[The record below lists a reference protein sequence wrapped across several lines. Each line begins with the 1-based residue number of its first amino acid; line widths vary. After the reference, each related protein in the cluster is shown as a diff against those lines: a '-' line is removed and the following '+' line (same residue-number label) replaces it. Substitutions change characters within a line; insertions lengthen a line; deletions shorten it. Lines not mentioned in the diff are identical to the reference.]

1 MANDTRTRMLDATA
15 RLLRQRGYHGTSLN
29 DILAASGAPRGSLY
43 FHFPGGKDQLV
54 IEVTRAS
61 VAAVAER
68 LRDTLATETRPGEAI
83 SKIFAVTAQ
92 MLDENFAMGCPVAP
106 VVLDGTNEVPELVE
120 LSRQAFERVD
130 RPFSG
135 GVCKDRHFRQARPH
149 AGAAGGIVDR
159 RADDHRPRHPRQQ
172 RVAGRSR
179 RACGAGRGGSRQD
192 RLTSKKAKR
201 AASLPPFVECP
212 GWPDPRVKPE
222 GGLRSPCRP
231 FRPCRRRPAWPGRFP
246 SSELRRSWLRW

>member
-83 SKIFAVTAQ
+83 RKIFAVTAQ

-120 LSRQAFERVD
+120 LGRQAFEEWIGLFQEAFARTGISDKRARTLALLVESSIEGLMIIARATRD
-130 RPFSG
+130 SSVLL
-135 GVCKDRHFRQARPH
+135 GVADELA
-149 AGAAGGIVDR
+149 ALVEAAAGKTG
-159 RADDHRPRHPRQQ
+159 
-172 RVAGRSR
+172 
-179 RACGAGRGGSRQD
+179 
-192 RLTSKKAKR
+192 
-201 AASLPPFVECP
+201 
-212 GWPDPRVKPE
+212 
-222 GGLRSPCRP
+222 
-231 FRPCRRRPAWPGRFP
+231 
-246 SSELRRSWLRW
+246 